1 MGTYIKTKY
10 PGIFKYAGKNG
21 ESYGI
26 DYYAAGK
33 KHREIVGPLLTE
45 AREKLEEKRATARSG
60 EYQSLSSRKKITFEQ
75 LAEKYEEMQKG
86 EPYFEK
92 TRKYYV
98 GIIKD
103 FFGKRR
109 LYQINPLDVEIYK
122 KQRKET
128 PTRAKKL
135 RSEVPVNRELETLR
149 HMFNKAVEW
158 GMMEKNPFDKF
169 RDRILFKEDENRIRY
184 LKEDEIKRLFAVLE
198 EKPKEKKKSPPEEVP
213 TRKINPFYL
222 KNIVKA
228 ALLTGL
234 RRGDLLSL
242 KWANVDLE
250 KGVLF
255 FNEQK
260 KRSKRRIKVLNSD
273 MIELLKSTPHGESE
287 TIFNCPDG
295 KPLKD
300 IKRSFR
306 TALKKAGIK
315 DFHFHDLRHT
325 SASYMVMRGASLK
338 AVQEHLGHT
347 SLTMTQ
353 RYAHLSPEFQRS
365 EVERLS
371 GVFSGVTA
379 DSKNLVRN
387 DQNADLLYHPGVHGN
402 A

>member
-1 MGTYIKTKY
+1 V
-10 PGIFKYAGKNG
+10 A
-21 ESYGI
+21 
-26 DYYAAGK
+26 
-33 KHREIVGPLLTE
+33 
-45 AREKLEEKRATARSG
+45 
-60 EYQSLSSRKKITFEQ
+60 
-75 LAEKYEEMQKG
+75 
-86 EPYFEK
+86 
-92 TRKYYV
+92 
-98 GIIKD
+98 
-103 FFGKRR
+103 
-109 LYQINPLDVEIYK
+109 
-122 KQRKET
+122 
-128 PTRAKKL
+128 
-135 RSEVPVNRELETLR
+135 VNRELETLR

-273 MIELLKSTPHGESE
+273 MIELLKSIPHGESE
-287 TIFNCPDG
+287 TIFNGRDG

-353 RYAHLSPEFQRS
+353 EIRAPE
-365 EVERLS
+365 
-371 GVFSGVTA
+371 
-379 DSKNLVRN
+379 
-387 DQNADLLYHPGVHGN
+387 P
-402 A
+402 

>member
-1 MGTYIKTKY
+1 MGNYLKTKY
-10 PGIFKYAGKNG
+10 PGIFKYVGRNG

-26 DYYAAGK
+26 DYYAGGK
-33 KHREIVGPLLTE
+33 KHREIIGSLLTE
-45 AREKLEEKRATARSG
+45 AQEKLAELRKSARDGGYMSLAARRKFSFDQLAKEYEEK
-60 EYQSLSSRKKITFEQ
+60 
-75 LAEKYEEMQKG
+75 QKG
-86 EPYFEK
+86 ETYFDK

-98 GIIKD
+98 PIIKS
-103 FFGKRR
+103 FFANKR
-109 LYQINPLDVEIYK
+109 LYQISPLDVESYK
-122 KQRKET
+122 KQRKDT

-135 RSEVPVNRELETLR
+135 RSDVAVNRELETLR
-149 HMFNKAVEW
+149 HIFNKAVDW
-158 GMMEKNPFDKF
+158 GFMEKNPFDKF
-169 RDRILFKEDENRIRY
+169 RDPILFKEDENRVRY
-184 LKEDEIKRLFAVLE
+184 LTEDEIKRLFAVLE
-198 EKPKEKKKSPPEEVP
+198 EKPKEKRKPLSEEEP
-213 TRKINPFYL
+213 IRKINPSYL

-242 KWANVDLE
+242 KWADVDLE

-260 KRSKRRIKVLNSD
+260 KRNRRRIKVLNSD
-273 MIELLKSTPHGESE
+273 MIDLLKGVPRSESE
-287 TIFNCPDG
+287 TIFNGTDG

-306 TALKKAGIK
+306 TALKRAGIR

-347 SLTMTQ
+347 SLIMTQ

-365 EVERLS
+365 EIEKLS
-371 GVFSGVTA
+371 GVFMVGLAS
-379 DSKNLVRN
+379 SKKLVRN
-387 DQNADLLYHPGVHGN
+387 DQNLDFPSEGGIHAN

>member
-1 MGTYIKTKY
+1 MGNYLKTKY
-10 PGIFKYAGKNG
+10 PGIFKYVGRNG

-26 DYYAAGK
+26 DYYAGGK
-33 KHREIVGPLLTE
+33 KHREIIGSLLTE
-45 AREKLEEKRATARSG
+45 AQEKLAEFRKSARDGGYMSLAARRKFTFDQLAKEYEEK
-60 EYQSLSSRKKITFEQ
+60 
-75 LAEKYEEMQKG
+75 QKG
-86 EPYFEK
+86 ETYFDK

-98 GIIKD
+98 PIIKT
-103 FFGKRR
+103 FFGNKR
-109 LYQINPLDVEIYK
+109 LYQISPLDVENYK

-135 RSEVPVNRELETLR
+135 RSDVAVNRELETLR
-149 HMFNKAVEW
+149 HIFNKAVEW
-158 GMMEKNPFDKF
+158 QMMEKNPFDKF
-169 RDRILFKEDENRIRY
+169 RDPILFKEDENRVRY
-184 LKEDEIKRLFAVLE
+184 LTEDEIKRLFAVLE
-198 EKPKEKKKSPPEEVP
+198 EKPKEKRKPLSEEEP
-213 TRKINPFYL
+213 IRKINPSYL

-242 KWANVDLE
+242 KWADVDLE

-260 KRSKRRIKVLNSD
+260 KRNRRRIKVLNSD
-273 MIELLKSTPHGESE
+273 MVNLLKGVPRSESE
-287 TIFNCPDG
+287 TIFNGPDG

-306 TALKKAGIK
+306 TALKRAGIG

-347 SLTMTQ
+347 SLIMTQ

-365 EVERLS
+365 EIEKLS
-371 GVFSGVTA
+371 GVFMVGLAS
-379 DSKNLVRN
+379 SKKLVRN
-387 DQNADLLYHPGVHGN
+387 DQNLDFPSEGGIHAN

>member
-1 MGTYIKTKY
+1 MGTYFKTKY
-10 PGIFKYAGKNG
+10 PGIFKYAGERG
-21 ESYGI
+21 EVYGI
-26 DYYAAGK
+26 DYYAGGK
-33 KHREIVGPLLTE
+33 KHREIIGPLLTE
-45 AREKLEEKRATARSG
+45 ARQKLEERRGMAKAG
-60 EYQSLSSRKKITFEQ
+60 NYESLANRRKITFEQ
-75 LAEKYEEMQKG
+75 LAKKYEELQKG
-86 EPYFEK
+86 EPYFKK
-92 TRKYYV
+92 TRRYYV
-98 GIIKD
+98 PIIEG
-103 FFGKRR
+103 FFKNRK
-109 LYQINPLDVEIYK
+109 LYQVTPLDVEQFK
-122 KQRKET
+122 KKRKDT
-128 PTRAKKL
+128 PTRSGKP
-135 RSEVPVNRELETLR
+135 RSDVAVNRELETLR
-149 HMFNKAVEW
+149 HILNKAVEW
-158 GMMEKNPFDKF
+158 GMMTENPFNRFKTA
-169 RDRILFKEDENRIRY
+169 ILFAEDENRIRY
-184 LKEDEIKRLFAVLE
+184 LTEDEIKKLFAVLGE
-198 EKPKEKKKSPPEEVP
+198 EKPKDKKKPEE
-213 TRKINPFYL
+213 KIKPYQYL
-222 KNIVKA
+222 ENIVKT

-234 RRGDLLSL
+234 RRGDILNL
-242 KWANVDLE
+242 KWSDVDLD

-260 KRSKRRIKVLNSD
+260 KRGKRRAKVLNSD
-273 MIELLKSTPHGESE
+273 MIELLKNIPQGESE
-287 TIFNCPDG
+287 NILNGPDG

-347 SLTMTQ
+347 SLAMTQ

-371 GVFSGVTA
+371 GIFSGVTA

>member
-1 MGTYIKTKY
+1 M
-10 PGIFKYAGKNG
+10 
-21 ESYGI
+21 
-26 DYYAAGK
+26 
-33 KHREIVGPLLTE
+33 
-45 AREKLEEKRATARSG
+45 
-60 EYQSLSSRKKITFEQ
+60 SSKKKITFEQ

-86 EPYFEK
+86 ETYFDK
-92 TRKYYV
+92 TRKYYIP
-98 GIIKD
+98 IIKT
-103 FFGKRR
+103 FFGEKR
-109 LYQINPLDVEIYK
+109 LYQISPLDVETYK

-128 PTRAKKL
+128 PTRARKP
-135 RSEVPVNRELETLR
+135 RSEVAVNRELETLR

-169 RDRILFKEDENRIRY
+169 REPILFKEDENRVRY
-184 LKEDEIKRLFAVLE
+184 LTEDEIKKLFAVLE
-198 EKPKEKKKSPPEEVP
+198 EKPKKKRKPLSEEEP
-213 TRKINPFYL
+213 TRRINPSYL

-242 KWANVDLE
+242 KWADADLE

-260 KRSKRRIKVLNSD
+260 KRSRRRIKVLNSE
-273 MIELLKSTPHGESE
+273 MIELLKSIPRGESE
-287 TIFNCPDG
+287 TIFNGPEG

-306 TALKKAGIK
+306 TALKKAGIN

-387 DQNADLLYHPGVHGN
+387 GQKESHPISEVAGN

>member
-1 MGTYIKTKY
+1 MGKYQKTKY
-10 PGIFKYAGKNG
+10 PGIFKYVGKNG

-26 DYYAAGK
+26 DYYAGGK

-45 AREKLEEKRATARSG
+45 AQEKLAELRKSARDGGYMSLAARRKFTFDQLAKEYEEK
-60 EYQSLSSRKKITFEQ
+60 
-75 LAEKYEEMQKG
+75 QKG
-86 EPYFEK
+86 ETYFDK

-98 GIIKD
+98 PIIKA
-103 FFGKRR
+103 FFGNKR
-109 LYQINPLDVEIYK
+109 LYQISPLDVENYK

-128 PTRAKKL
+128 PTRAKKP
-135 RSEVPVNRELETLR
+135 RSEVAVNRELETLR
-149 HMFNKAVEW
+149 HIFNKAVDW
-158 GMMEKNPFDKF
+158 GFMEKNPFDKF
-169 RDRILFKEDENRIRY
+169 RDPILFKEDENRVRY
-184 LKEDEIKRLFAVLE
+184 LTEDEIKRLFAVLE
-198 EKPKEKKKSPPEEVP
+198 EKPKIKRKPLPEEEP
-213 TRKINPFYL
+213 IRKNNPSYL

-242 KWANVDLE
+242 KWADVDLE

-260 KRSKRRIKVLNSD
+260 KRNRRRIKVLNSD
-273 MIELLKSTPHGESE
+273 MIDLLKSIPRGESE
-287 TIFNCPDG
+287 TIFNGPDG

-306 TALKKAGIK
+306 TALKKAKIR

-347 SLTMTQ
+347 SLIMTQ
-353 RYAHLSPEFQRS
+353 RYAHLSPEFQRA

-371 GVFSGVTA
+371 GVFSGGIP

-387 DQNADLLYHPGVHGN
+387 DQNADLLYHPGIHAN

>member
-1 MGTYIKTKY
+1 MGKYITMRY
-10 PGIFKYAGKNG
+10 PGIFRYIGKQG
-21 ESYGI
+21 VKYGI
-26 DYYAAGK
+26 DYYAGGK
-33 KHREIVGPLLTE
+33 KHREIIGSLLSE
-45 AREKLEEKRATARSG
+45 AQEERQKKKSG
-60 EYQSLSSRKKITFEQ
+60 NYQTLSSKKKITFEQ

-86 EPYFEK
+86 ETYFDK
-92 TRKYYV
+92 TRKYYIP
-98 GIIKD
+98 IIKT
-103 FFGKRR
+103 FFGEKR
-109 LYQINPLDVEIYK
+109 LYQISPLDVETYK

-128 PTRAKKL
+128 PTRARKP
-135 RSEVPVNRELETLR
+135 RSEVAVNRELETLR

-169 RDRILFKEDENRIRY
+169 REPILFKEDENRVRY
-184 LKEDEIKRLFAVLE
+184 LTEDEIKKLFAVLE
-198 EKPKEKKKSPPEEVP
+198 EKPKKKRKPLSEEEP
-213 TRKINPFYL
+213 TRRINPSYL

-242 KWANVDLE
+242 KWADADLE

-260 KRSKRRIKVLNSD
+260 KRSRRRIKVLNSE
-273 MIELLKSTPHGESE
+273 MIELLKSIPRGESE
-287 TIFNCPDG
+287 TIFNGPEG
-295 KPLKD
+295 KLLKD

-306 TALKKAGIK
+306 TALKKAGIN

-387 DQNADLLYHPGVHGN
+387 DQKPDFPEETGSYANA
-402 A
+402 